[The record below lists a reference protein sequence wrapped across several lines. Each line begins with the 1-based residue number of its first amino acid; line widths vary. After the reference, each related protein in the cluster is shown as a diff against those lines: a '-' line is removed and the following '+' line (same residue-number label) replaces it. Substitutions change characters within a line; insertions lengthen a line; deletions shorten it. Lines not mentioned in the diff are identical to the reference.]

1 MYVCIYIC
9 LHVYVHTH
17 THTHTHAR
25 ARTHTRTQWYNG
37 EAIDP
42 VEAGFVLDH
51 NKLVGGVLLVQ
62 VGLFCLYTRSL
73 LPLY

>member
-17 THTHTHAR
+17 THTHTR
-25 ARTHTRTQWYNG
+25 AHTHTRTQWYNG